1 MPLCAHIVLAF
12 VLAVNWVTFRQGPT
26 NNAVVSDP
34 PLQATWK
41 QVTGGPIS
49 ASPTTDG
56 TLLYI
61 GNNTGYL
68 NAIDLQNGNVVWTK
82 HLRNAVMSAPL
93 LYDGLVFVGIGDE
106 SSNGS
111 EPGKVFVGTG
121 PSAIDAF
128 EARTGQFKWHTAVAG
143 SAMTTSAIVDGVLLS
158 HNGAGWITA
167 LDPAS
172 GRVRYAR
179 NLHSL
184 ASMSAIVPLD
194 GGFFVTTGVLD
205 NAVWKLK
212 VSDGSTVWRT
222 AFSPEGSGHGDC
234 PPVADDTRI
243 YCNYMAPGEGQT
255 YTIAGNKAQQRAYA
269 LDLKTGR
276 LLWDVPL
283 ETAVLPPR
291 NEAAIPLLYGGRL
304 YFGSCVV
311 AYMHALDPATGHL
324 IWETHVHG
332 VVKSGAVVVD
342 GVLYFGDLGGYLW
355 ALDPN
360 TGKILGDKKMG
371 SGFNVGSPIV
381 VGQTLIIGSRTG
393 TVYALPLTDIRN
405 SHD

>member
-1 MPLCAHIVLAF
+1 MAFCVHIAVAFLLA
-12 VLAVNWVTFRQGPT
+12 ANWLTFRTGPT
-26 NNAVVSDP
+26 NNAVVPDP
-34 PLQATWK
+34 PLKATWK
-41 QVTGGPIS
+41 TVTGGPIS

-56 TLLYI
+56 TLLFV

-68 NAIDLQNGNVVWTK
+68 NAIDLRTGNVVWTR
-82 HLRNAVMSAPL
+82 HLRNAVMGAPL
-93 LYDGLVFVGIGDE
+93 LYNGLVFVGIGDE

-111 EPGKVFVGTG
+111 APGAIFVGTG

-128 EARTGQFKWHTAVAG
+128 EAKNGASKWHMAVAG
-143 SAMTTSAIVDGVLLS
+143 SAMTTPAIVDGIMLN
-158 HNGAGWITA
+158 HNGAGWLTA
-167 LDPAS
+167 RDADS
-172 GRVRYAR
+172 GHVKYSR

-184 ASMSAIVPLD
+184 ASMSAILPIEN
-194 GGFFVTTGVLD
+194 GFFLTTGVLD

-234 PPVADDTRI
+234 PLVSDGKRV
-243 YCNYMAPGEGQT
+243 YCNYMMPAPGQT

-269 LDLKTGR
+269 LDLSTGQVA
-276 LLWDVPL
+276 WDVPL
-283 ETAVLPPR
+283 ETNVLPPR
-291 NEAAIPLLYGGRL
+291 NEASIPLLYDAKL
-304 YFGSCVV
+304 YFGSSVV
-311 AYMHALDPATGHL
+311 AFMHALDTNTGRL
-324 IWETHVHG
+324 VWETHVRG
-332 VVKSGAVVVD
+332 VVKGGSVVVD

-355 ALDPN
+355 AVDPS

-381 VGQTLIIGSRTG
+381 VGETLIIGSRTG
-393 TVYALPLTDIRN
+393 TVYALPLEDIRS